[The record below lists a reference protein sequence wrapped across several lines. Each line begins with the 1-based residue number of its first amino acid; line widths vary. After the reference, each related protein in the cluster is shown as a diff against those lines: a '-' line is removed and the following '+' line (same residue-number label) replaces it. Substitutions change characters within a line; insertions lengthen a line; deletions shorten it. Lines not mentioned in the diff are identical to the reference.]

1 MNKKMISILLLVMMI
16 ASCAP
21 AYAEDGPTR
30 ISING
35 EAGIQNIT
43 ADSRYTTEVKAEL
56 WMVIYR
62 QLVNAYPH
70 GKLEMYIC
78 NSSYDF
84 RPPNQV
90 YRENETTNLL
100 GTAYFHIPKG
110 LPRGQYT
117 LLIIFRGESWWGG
130 DFASSEND
138 QLLTVR

>member
-30 ISING
+30 IFINDQADG
-35 EAGIQNIT
+35 GKIT
-43 ADSRYTTEVKAEL
+43 ADYGRNTEIEAEL
-56 WMVIYR
+56 WMVSYHEFGTR
-62 QLVNAYPH
+62 YPH

-84 RPPNQV
+84 RQPNQV
-90 YRENETTNLL
+90 YQENETTSLF
-100 GTAYFHIPKG
+100 GFAYFLIPKW

-130 DFASSEND
+130 DFARSEND
-138 QLLTVR
+138 ALLTVR